1 MMWLAYGGVFAAFL
15 ATHSIPIRPTVRARL
30 VAAFGHAGFGL
41 GYSLLSTAMLLILI
55 RAAAWPDPIYLWPTT
70 LWAMEATKIGMALVC
85 MWFAVALGHA
95 NPFSFGGSRRKS
107 FDPERPGLVRL
118 TRHPMLLGL
127 ASWAGLHLLPNGDLA
142 HVLLFGALGGFALL
156 GMRLIDRKRRREMG
170 PEVWAGTLRRT
181 KAAPPFAGLTLAD
194 LGRAA
199 LGLVAYMALLHLH
212 EYFAGVALV

>member
-15 ATHSIPIRPTVRARL
+15 AAHSIPTRPAARARL
-30 VAAFGHAGFGL
+30 VAAFGSAGFGL

-55 RAAAWPDPIYLWPTT
+55 RAAAWPESVYLWPTT
-70 LWAMEATKIGMALVC
+70 LWAMEATKAGMAAVC
-85 MWFAVALGHA
+85 IWFAVALGHP
-95 NPFSFGGSRRKS
+95 NPFSFGGSRRKR
-107 FDPERPGLVRL
+107 FDPDRPGLVRL

-127 ASWAGLHLLPNGDLA
+127 ATWAGLHLLPNGDLA

-156 GMRLIDRKRRREMG
+156 GMRLIDRKRRRGMG
-170 PEVWAGTLRRT
+170 PEVWSQTLRRT
-181 KAAPPFAGLTLAD
+181 KAAPALAGLTLVD

-199 LGLVAYMALLHLH
+199 LGLVGYMALLHLH